1 MLAAATIAACLN
13 PYGPSLFTYIAAELF
28 APHPLT
34 EWQPIHVGDAAHLP
48 FLLLLAAWLATLP
61 FAHTLRRQPWR
72 AVLVAI
78 VAVMALR
85 HQRHS
90 PLLALCAAAPLAAQM
105 DGALAWLRARTA
117 FRLSGLATA
126 AVAVAVAGLALG
138 QLAQL
143 AERIWQTRARVVYA
157 ATDYPVGALRFLR
170 QHDTQGNLA
179 LPLDWGGY
187 ALWHAPA
194 GVRVSLDGRFATV
207 YPPAVVEDN
216 FAFFRG
222 DAAAANS
229 RLLEAYETSLVL
241 VPRGVLTPLDGR
253 PDWQPL
259 YSDAIATLFARSGAP
274 PAAGSGAAQGW
285 LDFP

>member
-1 MLAAATIAACLN
+1 
-13 PYGPSLFTYIAAELF
+13 
-28 APHPLT
+28 
-34 EWQPIHVGDAAHLP
+34 
-48 FLLLLAAWLATLP
+48 
-61 FAHTLRRQPWR
+61 
-72 AVLVAI
+72 
-78 VAVMALR
+78 
-85 HQRHS
+85 
-90 PLLALCAAAPLAAQM
+90 M